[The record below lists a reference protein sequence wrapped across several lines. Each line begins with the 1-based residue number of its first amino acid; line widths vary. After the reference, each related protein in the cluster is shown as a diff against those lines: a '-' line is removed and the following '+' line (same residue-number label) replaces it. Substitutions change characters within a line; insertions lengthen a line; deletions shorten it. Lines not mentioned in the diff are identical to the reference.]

1 MKPSQ
6 RETARE
12 LYFTACSDRS
22 LDFDYAVRYGIL
34 SLDNGRWVAGWK
46 KRHARRLLVIVCT
59 ISSNPPRCLTH
70 VFRKDLGPWG
80 KWN

>member
-1 MKPSQ
+1 VKPSQ

-46 KRHARRLLVIVCT
+46 EKTCKKAFGH
-59 ISSNPPRCLTH
+59 CLRY
-70 VFRKDLGPWG
+70 F
-80 KWN
+80 